1 MWETFCKRWMVS
13 AWKWI
18 TDIDKLLWL
27 IGGICA
33 IGGGIITILGAIIIL
48 PAWITIS
55 GVACTIIGIVVFLLQ
70 TIRFFWG
77 VKMRKKFYLIFLVYG
92 TLLSVVLL
100 CITQFYEIQ
109 KWMRILIL
117 IYQVLFYSTL
127 IFFNIRILIKQKYNT
142 KYKNE

>member
-1 MWETFCKRWMVS
+1 
-13 AWKWI
+13 
-18 TDIDKLLWL
+18 
-27 IGGICA
+27 
-33 IGGGIITILGAIIIL
+33 
-48 PAWITIS
+48 
-55 GVACTIIGIVVFLLQ
+55 
-70 TIRFFWG
+70 
-77 VKMRKKFYLIFLVYG
+77 MRKKFYLIFLVYG